1 MSEQERESGFAL
13 TEHGGD
19 LDVAVWGPTPSACLD
34 AALAAL
40 AAHVADVGDEQARE
54 RRPVE
59 VTGPPEALLV
69 GLLDEA
75 ITLLDA
81 EGLLACGFVGNVA
94 DGTLEGEV
102 VAVSLE
108 GLALLGA
115 PPKAATWHGAGL
127 VEEEDGW
134 RGHVILDL

>member
-1 MSEQERESGFAL
+1 MREHQRQGGFSLA
-13 TEHGGD
+13 EHGGD
-19 LDVAVWGPTPSACLD
+19 LDVAVWGPTLPSCLD

-40 AAHVADVGDEQARE
+40 ATHVAEVGDEQARE

-75 ITLLDA
+75 IALLDA
-81 EGLLACGFVGNVA
+81 EGLVACGFEGDVA
-94 DGTLEGEV
+94 DAALKGEV

-115 PPKAATWHGAGL
+115 PPKAATWHGAWL
-127 VEEEDGW
+127 VDSEDGW

>member
-1 MSEQERESGFAL
+1 MSEQEREGGFAL
-13 TEHGGD
+13 AEHGGD
-19 LDVAVWGPTPSACLD
+19 LDITVWGPTASACLD

-40 AAHVADVGDEQARE
+40 AAHVAHVGDKQARE

-59 VTGPPEALLV
+59 VAGPPEALLV

-81 EGLLACGFVGNVA
+81 EGLLACGFEGDVA
-94 DGTLEGEV
+94 DAALEGEV
-102 VAVSLE
+102 IAVSLE
-108 GLALLGA
+108 GLSLLGA

-127 VEEEDGW
+127 VEDEEGW